1 MGPIRSFPGVSADTV
16 RMSAGATPDSPNSNG
31 KKIADA
37 AGQFEA
43 LMIGQILKAAHGS
56 ESGGWLGAGED
67 DDSSSTAIQMAE
79 EYLGQAIAKGGGLGI
94 AKMVIKGI
102 GSGASKPASS
112 GQIPGSSSPSRMDL
126 PVRD

>member
-1 MGPIRSFPGVSADTV
+1 MGPIRNYPGVSADTA
-16 RMSAGATPDSPNSNG
+16 RMSADATSDLSKSNG
-31 KKIADA
+31 KKISDA

-56 ESGGWLGAGED
+56 ESAGWLGAGED

-94 AKMVIKGI
+94 AKMVIQGI
-102 GSGASKPASS
+102 DKSASKPANSAP
-112 GQIPGSSSPSRMDL
+112 IPGNSKPSRMDL

>member
-1 MGPIRSFPGVSADTV
+1 MGPIRNYPGVSADTAL
-16 RMSAGATPDSPNSNG
+16 MSASATSDSSKSNG
-31 KKIADA
+31 KKISDA

-56 ESGGWLGAGED
+56 ESAGWLGAGED

-102 GSGASKPASS
+102 GNSASKPANS
-112 GQIPGSSSPSRMDL
+112 GQIPGNTTPSRMDL

>member
-1 MGPIRSFPGVSADTV
+1 MGPIRNFPGVSAF
-16 RMSAGATPDSPNSNG
+16 TPDADSSKNNS

-56 ESGGWLGAGED
+56 ESAGWLGTGED

-94 AKMVIKGI
+94 AKMVIQGI
-102 GSGASKPASS
+102 DKNGSKPANSAP
-112 GQIPGSSSPSRMDL
+112 IPANSKPTRTDL

>member
-1 MGPIRSFPGVSADTV
+1 MGPIRNFPGVSADTADV
-16 RMSAGATPDSPNSNG
+16 DSSKTNG

-56 ESGGWLGAGED
+56 ESAGWLGAGED

-102 GSGASKPASS
+102 DKSASKPANSAL
-112 GQIPGSSSPSRMDL
+112 IPGNSNPSRTDSPL
-126 PVRD
+126 PD

>member
-1 MGPIRSFPGVSADTV
+1 MGPIRSFADLSVDTARSSASTT
-16 RMSAGATPDSPNSNG
+16 SDSPKPNG
-31 KKIADA
+31 KKISDA

-56 ESGGWLGAGED
+56 ESAGWLGAGED

-94 AKMVIKGI
+94 AKMVIQGI
-102 GSGASKPASS
+102 DKSASKPANS
-112 GQIPGSSSPSRMDL
+112 GLIPGNSIPSRMDL